1 MKGNLQGGLVMH
13 RAGYRRFIM
22 VYLIAIIF
30 VIAFFTG
37 CNNEPPRLRIEN
49 ARIEFSE
56 AMRDEASVFLT
67 IENDGGKDTL
77 IGTRTSIPGT
87 LAEIHEMRGAVMVL
101 SKSLPVPAKGKLD
114 LASGSSHVM
123 LMGIPA
129 DVNQGYHFT
138 ITLVFKKSGE
148 LQVPLVVTKPRV
160 LLKRSL

>member
-1 MKGNLQGGLVMH
+1 MH
-13 RAGYRRFIM
+13 RDGYRRLI
-22 VYLIAIIF
+22 VLYLIAIMF
-30 VIAFFTG
+30 SIAFFTG

-56 AMRDEASVFLT
+56 AIRDEASVFLT
-67 IENDGGKDTL
+67 IQNDGGRDTL

-87 LAEIHEMRGAVMVL
+87 LAEIHETRGAVMVL
-101 SKSLPVPAKGKLD
+101 SKSLSVPAKGKLD

-138 ITLVFKKSGE
+138 LTLVFKKSGE
-148 LQVPLVVTKPRV
+148 IQVPLVVTKPRE
-160 LLKRSL
+160 LPQRRL